1 MRVNVIVERY
11 DEDAPDYERYW
22 APVLDATARGLLD
35 RVTGPLV
42 DVPARAPHI
51 LDVGTGSGVLA
62 LEARR
67 RWPDALVTGADPS
80 VGMLAVAAQ
89 RAVASG
95 VDPNDRSLTW
105 LMAPA
110 DALPLPDAWVDLVV
124 SSFVLQL
131 VPDRAAALR
140 ELVRVLRPGGQMAV
154 LTWLDGGDE
163 FLPATEF
170 DEAVI
175 DLGIPEPDEEDDD
188 GRAGDFRSPRSAAN
202 ELRRAGFERVSA
214 RVDTLTHLWTPETYL
229 AFKQYYDEAWL
240 FEMLEGTPH
249 RERLEGLVRDRF
261 AALPAEA
268 FTWRAPV
275 VSLVARRPV

>member
-1 MRVNVIVERY
+1 VNVIVERY
-11 DEDAPDYERYW
+11 DEDAQDYERYW

-42 DVPARAPHI
+42 GESGGPPYV

-62 LEARR
+62 IDARR
-67 RWPDALVTGADPS
+67 RWPDAMVTGVDPS

-89 RAVASG
+89 RAMASG
-95 VDPNDRSLTW
+95 VDATDRSLTW
-105 LMAPA
+105 LVAPA
-110 DALPLPDAWVDLVV
+110 HGLPLPDASVDLVV

-131 VPDRAAALR
+131 VPDRAAALQ
-140 ELVRVLRPGGQMAV
+140 ELLRVLRPGGRLAA
-154 LTWLDGGDE
+154 LTWLDGGEE

-175 DLGIPEPDEEDDD
+175 DLGIPEPDEEEND
-188 GRAGDFRSPRSAAN
+188 GRSGDFSSPRAAAD
-202 ELRRAGFERVSA
+202 ELRRVGFERVSA
-214 RVDTLTHLWTPETYL
+214 RADTLTHAWMPDTYL
-229 AFKQYYDEAWL
+229 AFKRHYDEAWL

-249 RERLEGLVRDRF
+249 LERLETLIRDRF
-261 AALPAEA
+261 AALPADA

-275 VSLVARRPV
+275 VSLVARRPA